1 MIRRL
6 WRRWT
11 VTRSMAAEYGPPPAA
26 RYPELSHYSDREL
39 VTRDRA
45 AIIAEVKAQRAAI
58 AALLDQARQEGVRK

>member
-11 VTRSMAAEYGPPPAA
+11 VTRSMAAEYGPPPAVQ
-26 RYPELSHYSDREL
+26 YPELAHYSDREL

-45 AIIAEVKAQRAAI
+45 AIIAECMAQRRAI
-58 AALLDQARQEGVRK
+58 AALLEQAKREVAR